1 MFSVEVLTRVHACV
15 HASKQYTKTIFISSN
30 QKTDTAAAPCC
41 RSAWNSWT
49 RKLLQLRDKLSSP
62 RSAPN
67 LIVLISLELKFVTTR
82 VSWKPSRR
90 VWNWFSRNPGG
101 VLSAMSGKFVER
113 PVTVHTWRRVCSI
126 HGNQIKS
133 CPVCLSVCLPVR
145 LSASW
150 SLFKLSILFFSSTVF
165 SKWSHPLDYFFCSS
179 TTFLSIL
186 KLSFFVRD
194 IHLSLQSSFV
204 LIFFWVWS
212 AVTRFYCFFQR
223 KSHSEG
229 FVRFSFVGRKD
240 KSVFWD
246 FIFLGLCF
254 RREVFVYFSAVFP
267 TFAFLTLSP
276 VSFCA
281 VHLIS
286 THLSERRQ
294 RSLNLITINC
304 EHCLHSSCLIMSSTV
319 LWREINKNL
328 TANNCPNHRELTTK
342 VFCRVK
348 SSQRG
353 LLSAHFNFCEVSVY
367 IVGMGWGEGFI
378 VLEKVVLFMLFG

>member
-1 MFSVEVLTRVHACV
+1 ML
-15 HASKQYTKTIFISSN
+15 ASNIQKTIFISSN

-133 CPVCLSVCLPVR
+133 CPVCLSVCLFVCPHLDR
-145 LSASW
+145 FLNC
-150 SLFKLSILFFSSTVF
+150 LFFSFLLPFF

-186 KLSFFVRD
+186 K
-194 IHLSLQSSFV
+194 
-204 LIFFWVWS
+204 
-212 AVTRFYCFFQR
+212 
-223 KSHSEG
+223 
-229 FVRFSFVGRKD
+229 
-240 KSVFWD
+240 
-246 FIFLGLCF
+246 
-254 RREVFVYFSAVFP
+254 
-267 TFAFLTLSP
+267 
-276 VSFCA
+276 
-281 VHLIS
+281 
-286 THLSERRQ
+286 
-294 RSLNLITINC
+294 
-304 EHCLHSSCLIMSSTV
+304 HCLFLLGTSIYLYKV
-319 LWREINKNL
+319 L
-328 TANNCPNHRELTTK
+328 
-342 VFCRVK
+342 
-348 SSQRG
+348 
-353 LLSAHFNFCEVSVY
+353 
-367 IVGMGWGEGFI
+367 
-378 VLEKVVLFMLFG
+378 LF